1 MSTSGNERLWQVLFL
16 LVAALQAIITGFVA
30 WTFSSVQDMRERV
43 VRIETKMDMQ
53 ETRCIAN
60 YTHTPSFYKEKGQPD

>member
-1 MSTSGNERLWQVLFL
+1 MSTPGNERLWQVLFL

-30 WTFSSVQDMRERV
+30 WTFNSVQDMRERV

-53 ETRCIAN
+53 EPRHMVSYN
-60 YTHTPSFYKEKGQPD
+60 YDYMQREQKSQPR

>member
-1 MSTSGNERLWQVLFL
+1 MSTSSNERLWQVLFL

-30 WTFSSVQDMRERV
+30 WTFNSVQDMRERI

-53 ETRCIAN
+53 DSRYDVS
-60 YTHTPSFYKEKGQPD
+60 YTYDDLRSQNKSQPR

>member
-1 MSTSGNERLWQVLFL
+1 MSTQGNERLWQVLFL

-30 WTFSSVQDMRERV
+30 WTFDSVQDMRERV

-53 ETRCIAN
+53 EPRHMVSYN
-60 YTHTPSFYKEKGQPD
+60 YDDMQREQKSQPR